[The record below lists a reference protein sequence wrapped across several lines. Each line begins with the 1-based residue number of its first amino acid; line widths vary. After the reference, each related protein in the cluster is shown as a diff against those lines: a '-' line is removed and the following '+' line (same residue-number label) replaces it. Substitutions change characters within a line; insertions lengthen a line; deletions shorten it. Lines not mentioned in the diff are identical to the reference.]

1 MTSICYWRVAEAGSL
16 TMKHLAGRGG
26 EGGGGGGGG
35 GPWDPCWV
43 SGTLDCTLRENS
55 RLRVSRNMGA
65 LWGSRSHCCFFF
77 SFMWIAGCHSALT
90 SMEHRYSC
98 SDKEHILWGLTAGL

>member
-1 MTSICYWRVAEAGSL
+1 MTSICDGRVAEAGSL

-26 EGGGGGGGG
+26 EVGWG
-35 GPWDPCWV
+35 WDPCWV
-43 SGTLDCTLRENS
+43 SGTLDCALRENS

-77 SFMWIAGCHSALT
+77 FSFMWIAGCHSALT
-90 SMEHRYSC
+90 SMEHRHSC